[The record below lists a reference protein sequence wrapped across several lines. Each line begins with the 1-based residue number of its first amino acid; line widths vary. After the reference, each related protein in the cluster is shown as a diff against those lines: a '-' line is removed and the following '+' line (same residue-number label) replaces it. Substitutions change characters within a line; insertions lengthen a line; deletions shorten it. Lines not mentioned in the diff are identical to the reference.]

1 MVVMMFRLTII
12 ISFFFFFF
20 FFDAATTTLGNV
32 SVRLVHIVGAI
43 ERQRLRTGI
52 GWSVVV
58 SIMLVVIAAC
68 RAFCICS
75 CVRSGQ
81 VLLRPTT
88 QQRCGLCRCYTL
100 CGCWSMH
107 A

>member
-12 ISFFFFFF
+12 ISFFFFF

-68 RAFCICS
+68 RAFCICP

-88 QQRCGLCRCYTL
+88 QQRCSLCRCYTL